1 MRVSLFRNFNRV
13 RENLELGVIL
23 DQIRGGTYK
32 AKVLVLRELVAQ
44 GKLDEYNDQKRSLPG
59 FTPSGLFEG
68 GRKLQHL
75 KEYSG
80 VIVLDLD
87 DLSPD
92 ALETIRSRVEEL
104 KFTYAC
110 FVSPGGQGL
119 KILVRVFSRPVL
131 HKQAFNQ
138 VKDLYERELNVL
150 IDPSGKDVTRLC
162 FVSWDEMLYLNPSSA
177 IFKTYVNL
185 LEEDID
191 KVIRKIEERKL
202 DITVDYDTWIRIGF
216 ALTDAL
222 GEEGRSYFH
231 RLSRFYSDY
240 SEPDCNQQFDR
251 CLHAGNTGIT
261 SASLF
266 HFARDQG
273 IDIST
278 CRSLSTSVIASAA
291 FSGTK
296 QTPNSEQQKAKS
308 EKRSPLQEIESFLL
322 DRYAFRYNIVTS
334 KVEYRLSPVKTQYAA
349 SHNRAGIPPV
359 QPPHAAAQASFTPI
373 TDYLENSLYRELL
386 TNSLKCQPSLL
397 RSILHSDFCPHY
409 DPFIDYF
416 NALPPWDEA
425 SDVIRHLADTV
436 QTTND
441 LLWQVCFK
449 RWLVASV
456 ASVLD
461 PEVVNHTAIIFS
473 GPQGIG
479 KTTWLLNLCPPRLK
493 AFIFSGTINPNNR
506 DTLMQLSE
514 CMYINLDELENMTRS
529 EIGTVK
535 EIITKSAIRVRRA
548 YGFHNES
555 LVRRASFMG
564 SVNTA
569 QFLTDTT
576 GSRRFLCFDV
586 LAIEYRHKVDIDRVF
601 SQAFTLYKSGFMF
614 WFDPEEARE
623 IHRNN
628 EQFLIHSPEEEL
640 LLAHFSPVSLSK
652 ARRFLTSSQII
663 SEVSEDSVCNLNLNP
678 GSIIRMGLALKKNGF
693 EKRDSNGLHLWA
705 VEVSQRE
712 VVTDT

>member
-1 MRVSLFRNFNRV
+1 MKVSLFKNFNQV
-13 RENLELGVIL
+13 SQNLELGVIL
-23 DQIRGGTYK
+23 DQIRGGKYK
-32 AKVLVLRELVAQ
+32 AKVLALRELVRQ
-44 GKLDEYNDQKRSLPG
+44 GKMDEYNDQKRSLPG

-80 VIVLDLD
+80 VMVLDLD
-87 DLSPD
+87 NLNPD
-92 ALETIRSRVEEL
+92 ALTTIRSRVEEIN
-104 KFTYAC
+104 FTYAC
-110 FVSPGGQGL
+110 FISPGGQGL

-138 VKDLYERELNVL
+138 VKDFYEQELNVL

-162 FVSWDEMLYLNPSSA
+162 FVSWDELLYLNPSSA

-191 KVIRKIEERKL
+191 KVVRKIEERKL

-222 GEEGRSYFH
+222 REEGRTYFH
-231 RLSRFYSDY
+231 RLSRFYPDY
-240 SEPDCNQQFDR
+240 NENDCNLQFDR
-251 CLHAGNTGIT
+251 CLHAGNSGIT
-261 SASLF
+261 SASFF

-273 IDIST
+273 IDISS
-278 CRSLSTSVIASAA
+278 CRSFKEKSEQRTA
-291 FSGTK
+291 
-296 QTPNSEQQKAKS
+296 NSEQQTSNIDNPKSTIAKS
-308 EKRSPLQEIESFLL
+308 RSSSLQEIEVFLTS
-322 DRYAFRYNIVTS
+322 RYEFRFNIVTS
-334 KVEYRLSPVKTQYAA
+334 KVEFRKLEGS
-349 SHNRAGIPPV
+349 SGIRHPESGI
-359 QPPHAAAQASFTPI
+359 SFTPL
-373 TDYLENSLYRELL
+373 TDYIENSLYRELL
-386 TNSLKCQPSLL
+386 SNNLKCQPSLL
-397 RSILHSDFCPHY
+397 RSLLHSDFCPRY
-409 DPFIDYF
+409 NPFIDYF
-416 NALPPWDEA
+416 NSLPPWDET
-425 SDVIRHLADTV
+425 SDYIRDLADTI

-456 ASVLD
+456 ASLLD

-479 KTTWLLNLCPPRLK
+479 KTTWLLNLCPSRLK
-493 AFIFSGTINPNNR
+493 TYIFSGTINPNNR

-514 CMYINLDELENMTRS
+514 CMFINLDELENMTRS

-586 LAIEYRHKVDIDRVF
+586 LAIEYRHKVDIDWVF
-601 SQAFTLYKSGFMF
+601 SQAFALYKSGYMF
-614 WFDPEEARE
+614 WFDPEEVRE
-623 IHRNN
+623 INRNN
-628 EQFLIHSPEEEL
+628 EQFLVHSPEEEL

-705 VEVSQRE
+705 VDVAHRE
-712 VVTDT
+712 ESTS